1 KVTPLF
7 ASILVQST
15 KDEGATSERPSDPQ
29 PTPSPPY
36 PSEANIEPQSDPSPR
51 PSPTTHIPDSIPEVS
66 GGNQGGQ
73 SSSDKSLSGNEGDMT
88 LQSIYDL
95 CISLYTQVTDQAKDF
110 KHLKAQIKK
119 LKKQAKPIITQH
131 KAWMKSGRKSA
142 KAEPS
147 VHTNLLFDEL
157 PDDIMD
163 YIDTEDAQD
172 VGRTINGV
180 NEEKEGTEDAVST
193 EDVVSTDKEKVST
206 DRSKVSTDR
215 SKVSTNRLRDSTD
228 KEKEGTDKEKEGT
241 DKEKVSTVS
250 LDEGTDDRIEARS
263 ATPITPTTTP
273 IMLGDD
279 ETITQVL
286 LNISQ
291 AKAVSREKE
300 KGVELNDVKVT
311 ERPRPTSTRSLL
323 TLKPLPKIDLKDK
336 EKKKI
341 KEENES
347 ESESDD

>member
-1 KVTPLF
+1 M
-7 ASILVQST
+7 LVQST
-15 KDEGATSERPSDPQ
+15 EDEGATSERPSDPQ

-131 KAWMKSGRKSA
+131 KAWMKSVSLKQRGG
-142 KAEPS
+142 
-147 VHTNLLFDEL
+147 NLPKLNLQSIQIHYLMSF
-157 PDDIMD
+157 M
-163 YIDTEDAQD
+163 
-172 VGRTINGV
+172 GRTINGV

-215 SKVSTNRLRDSTD
+215 SKVSTDRLRDSTD

-250 LDEGTDDRIEARS
+250 LDEGTDDRTEARS
-263 ATPITPTTTP
+263 ATPIT
-273 IMLGDD
+273 
-279 ETITQVL
+279 
-286 LNISQ
+286 
-291 AKAVSREKE
+291 
-300 KGVELNDVKVT
+300 
-311 ERPRPTSTRSLL
+311 
-323 TLKPLPKIDLKDK
+323 
-336 EKKKI
+336 
-341 KEENES
+341 
-347 ESESDD
+347 